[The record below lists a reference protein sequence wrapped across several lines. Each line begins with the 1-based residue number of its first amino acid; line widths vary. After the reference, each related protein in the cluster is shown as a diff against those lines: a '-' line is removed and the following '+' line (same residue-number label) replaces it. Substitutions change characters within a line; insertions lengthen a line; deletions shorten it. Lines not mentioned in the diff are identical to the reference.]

1 MICLVLNTWNCPC
14 PLERIRPES
23 LSLYPFLSQLKP
35 LQIKSLH
42 LHSLCDTSSDLAP
55 FLETLTNL
63 QMLSL
68 YFVVIKERR
77 NSPWRDMLMRLKSV
91 LGRVRNLEM
100 YIDHWDAFE
109 LTKWL
114 QSERLAAET
123 PHNEVWDDDESWD
136 GDAWT
141 KLEKPERNVMLEIL
155 AQAMPH
161 YNNSVFR
168 TCKMGYSLSR
178 WY

>member
-1 MICLVLNTWNCPC
+1 
-14 PLERIRPES
+14 
-23 LSLYPFLSQLKP
+23 
-35 LQIKSLH
+35 
-42 LHSLCDTSSDLAP
+42 
-55 FLETLTNL
+55 
-63 QMLSL
+63 
-68 YFVVIKERR
+68 
-77 NSPWRDMLMRLKSV
+77 
-91 LGRVRNLEM
+91 M

-123 PHNEVWDDDESWD
+123 PDNEVWDDDESWD

-155 AQAMPH
+155 AQAMSH

-168 TCKMGYSLSR
+168 ICKMGYSLSR